1 MGIVKTDTGKVLLGT
16 STKDIHQLWE
26 GPVKKRAVYLGDVH
40 VWPNYYIW
48 GYENSVNITGV
59 SNPPRVNNVSNG
71 AIGNTYEVDPAGA
84 SGYVRV
90 RSVESSFWHMISF
103 DIEYSSSM
111 TINNISCGNGGSSSA
126 TIGNVQITNTGEKHQ
141 SVKLSED
148 ILPSEEQGWDCNIQ
162 FNIEVNSNTSDR
174 TGYIKIVSYYDEF
187 NIKHICDVLLFEW
200 NQKPNTLYGYDIYW
214 SELNPIESEILYTVS
229 FYNGSTLLQ
238 STTGNSTTPVVVPKK
253 TDGSDYTW
261 STDPNSSDSTI
272 VVSTHSVN
280 IIYYVISSAP
290 EPDEPER
297 IYHNFTTVIEI
308 EPYSFIGAPEG
319 EEHMV
324 NGNEI
329 KIIESPFTLETKA
342 TLPFSWFGSRIPTVR
357 GTGSMN
363 PTSVSVNPTPV
374 PNIMKT
380 QDVKFTISGTEKFY
394 QKKDEAPFW
403 NHSRGTI
410 IVEMGEYYTYQ

>member
-84 SGYVRV
+84 SGYVYV

-111 TINNISCGNGGSSSA
+111 TINKISCGSNGSSSA
-126 TIGNVQITNTGEKHQ
+126 TLGNVQITNTGEKHQ

-174 TGYIKIVSYYDEF
+174 AGYIKIVAYYDEF

-214 SELNPIESEILYTVS
+214 SELNPV
-229 FYNGSTLLQ
+229 
-238 STTGNSTTPVVVPKK
+238 
-253 TDGSDYTW
+253 
-261 STDPNSSDSTI
+261 
-272 VVSTHSVN
+272 
-280 IIYYVISSAP
+280 
-290 EPDEPER
+290 
-297 IYHNFTTVIEI
+297 
-308 EPYSFIGAPEG
+308 
-319 EEHMV
+319 
-324 NGNEI
+324 
-329 KIIESPFTLETKA
+329 
-342 TLPFSWFGSRIPTVR
+342 
-357 GTGSMN
+357 
-363 PTSVSVNPTPV
+363 
-374 PNIMKT
+374 
-380 QDVKFTISGTEKFY
+380 
-394 QKKDEAPFW
+394 
-403 NHSRGTI
+403 
-410 IVEMGEYYTYQ
+410 

>member
-111 TINNISCGNGGSSSA
+111 TINNISCGSSGSSSA
-126 TIGNVQITNTGEKHQ
+126 TIGNIQITNTGEKYQ

-148 ILPSEEQGWDCNIQ
+148 ILPLEEQGWDCNIQ

-174 TGYIKIVSYYDEF
+174 TGYIKIVAYYDEF

-214 SELNPIESEILYTVS
+214 SELNPVQNTSGGSGDSGGSGGSGGSRPTLNRSNISIPIDVDISSETHDDVNGGRTILTGKLDWKISDVLAESSIFTDSNWAL
-229 FYNGSTLLQ
+229 
-238 STTGNSTTPVVVPKK
+238 TGTS
-253 TDGSDYTW
+253 GC
-261 STDPNSSDSTI
+261 DSARYI
-272 VVSTHSVN
+272 
-280 IIYYVISSAP
+280 ISSASCDVLYGP
-290 EPDEPER
+290 NFGDYRDNDSLYYWKATSMSEPGTPINSLSDSQHCE
-297 IYHNFTTVIEI
+297 FSIELNDSLDK
-308 EPYSFIGAPEG
+308 SFIKDW
-319 EEHMV
+319 H
-324 NGNEI
+324 I
-329 KIIESPFTLETKA
+329 
-342 TLPFSWFGSRIPTVR
+342 RR
-357 GTGSMN
+357 
-363 PTSVSVNPTPV
+363 SV
-374 PNIMKT
+374 
-380 QDVKFTISGTEKFY
+380 D
-394 QKKDEAPFW
+394 
-403 NHSRGTI
+403 
-410 IVEMGEYYTYQ
+410 YYWYE